1 MGKGGSTQGIRPRQ
15 TRRHEEH
22 SLGSRCINQVTF
34 STDLFEFQIA
44 MRASGGCIEQPWKGA
59 LKMAKPS
66 AASFRPLRWLPAG
79 KLLSAAVLDQAVLSA
94 VNLLVGVLLLRNA
107 DQDQYALFVLAQAG
121 VLLAT
126 AVYQSLIG
134 RPMSIQSQDLPEG
147 PERQAYTQT
156 MFGAQALITLPLTL
170 LAAIGMWLCAGMSH
184 EHAPGFELASVIAAI
199 AAALTVA
206 REHLRQS
213 LMLLRKP
220 QLALKFD
227 LLYAVMFAGIVFAA
241 VDQPYAAA
249 WALTGMAAGSLMAL
263 ILARKHLIKRTRMKW
278 QLICQ
283 AFAKSWPL
291 GRWSLAGGLL
301 AWSYLNGF
309 YYVVSLI
316 ATLNTVAILGA
327 ARLLVM
333 PINLLITGMN
343 QQMLPMT
350 RNWLNLHGIRGA
362 EKRLA
367 IASLG
372 VCGLA
377 LTYLGLLWLLRSPII
392 VGLLG
397 QSLTELEPI
406 VLLWGATYVAF
417 TVRSTWMLLLQAL
430 GKFDSLTRLV
440 AIAAPISLVSV
451 FVLVPKYGA
460 AGAVTA
466 VLIAELI
473 ELTGIGWLLLKY
485 RRLSVEDQPSTH
497 ANQ

>member
-1 MGKGGSTQGIRPRQ
+1 
-15 TRRHEEH
+15 
-22 SLGSRCINQVTF
+22 
-34 STDLFEFQIA
+34 
-44 MRASGGCIEQPWKGA
+44 
-59 LKMAKPS
+59 
-66 AASFRPLRWLPAG
+66 
-79 KLLSAAVLDQAVLSA
+79 
-94 VNLLVGVLLLRNA
+94 
-107 DQDQYALFVLAQAG
+107 
-121 VLLAT
+121 
-126 AVYQSLIG
+126 
-134 RPMSIQSQDLPEG
+134 
-147 PERQAYTQT
+147 
-156 MFGAQALITLPLTL
+156 
-170 LAAIGMWLCAGMSH
+170 
-184 EHAPGFELASVIAAI
+184 
-199 AAALTVA
+199 
-206 REHLRQS
+206 
-213 LMLLRKP
+213 
-220 QLALKFD
+220 
-227 LLYAVMFAGIVFAA
+227 
-241 VDQPYAAA
+241 
-249 WALTGMAAGSLMAL
+249 MAAGSLMAL

-316 ATLNTVAILGA
+316 ATLKTVAILGA